1 MGESNRVSSLDNYIA
16 YTTVVAETT
25 QKSAESVGESFKTLY
40 ARFGKI
46 AAGKFETSQEELEQE
61 GLSSEDMSNLN
72 EIEQVLKAV
81 GIELR
86 DTPEHFRD
94 IDSVLAEIAGKWN
107 TFSDVQ
113 KSGIAT
119 AVAGTRQRENFLVLM
134 ENWDNV
140 GKYAEIAANAYGTA
154 VEKMEAYSQGVEAAR
169 KRVQAAWEGFAL
181 IVNESGAL
189 ETAFNALATA
199 IENLHL
205 IVLSL
210 IGALVVNNPE
220 AALGTLTAAFTK
232 LGTFLNTRGLEGM
245 LGSGKKDTF
254 TKQFQENLRKQS
266 VNNAFVAQKQAMFG
280 DYLGNFKGNLDS
292 NRFAG
297 MVEYQSGLIGL
308 EKNVSN
314 AQFLQGLEAL
324 SGGINLKDT
333 LKMGEG
339 LRLLN
344 SSVLTGEQA
353 QIVLNTVTKEVSDAL
368 IKEKMAVAQG
378 TTDEEKLA
386 WARQAAAK
394 DLLIDMTE
402 GDKSKYYDKSAR
414 RTFTAATGTGIRGNE
429 LEQREM
435 QNRAYTSMA
444 GSVIGMYGARTLMGN
459 LAAGV
464 GGEDARS
471 AGESIGSII
480 GMFAGEKAASS
491 LFTAIKGVMR
501 GTMAKAA
508 LAAPII
514 GTAVLAIGAIIGLVS
529 AARKKEIEKA
539 QNEFKELKD
548 TYESQL
554 SVSTKA
560 NQYDE
565 LAKRVDQFGRNVSL
579 SEEEYKEFLSVS
591 NELAEVFPDLV
602 VRTDAAGNSFLGT
615 AGKVGK
621 LTEAIDEMVKKS
633 QDAADQ
639 ALLKDDVFGTAFD
652 DIKDESKKG
661 EKEIANL
668 QKAIDL
674 RKNILS
680 NLTDKEKAQGYT
692 EDKYGKKHYISAY
705 EREIDEFEA
714 QIKDIQNFD
723 LSGLADYNNAIMRQD
738 EDLQT
743 TLNSLSEES
752 AIMAKQTMTNVFS
765 NLDISEYK
773 NKDEYRA
780 EIENLSNKI
789 AEVYKNNP
797 RLVDLEANR
806 TGNAGEYFGNRKKL
820 LESLV
825 DSFGGYADLD
835 ESEKKILIGI
845 GFEFDE
851 DSNTWVDAKDTI
863 RTIGREFGFRK
874 TNKKNG
880 ITAENLGQ
888 LSTEDVDKVYGY
900 LKSGEINKYTSMDTI
915 VNMLYADR
923 EVPKNIP
930 IMTKYVETLSKQ
942 AEEAKSV
949 LSDMSFD
956 DWKAMDKD
964 QLQKTFSSLPEAWR
978 NGIKGIKD
986 AIDNGDFGEDEL
998 KDKLD
1003 SLYQTLGSG
1012 VIDASSELA
1021 KLSLNKVFSAS
1032 QLTDDIDGIV
1042 DSMSELQKA
1051 LKAVAESYDALKEAQ
1066 KEQNAHRKLS
1076 LSTVVDLLATNM
1088 NYAQVLEFETDAET
1102 GKTTAIRLA
1111 ANAQQIMNQMQIDAI
1126 KANLEVAIA
1135 NNNLAIQEKQ
1145 KQISLLK
1152 GETVTNNANKQT
1164 EDAITL
1170 TQVWGKVTTRI
1181 AKALARVVTLLGALK
1196 SGSSIK
1202 SALEQAE
1209 NASNAISEWDDV
1221 EWVTK
1226 YQSMSRDE
1234 RETAIQNL
1242 RDEIVDLQNE
1252 NKTYRYT
1259 ADNLNANNIGSEL
1272 RGYVK
1277 NNDEN
1282 AKKEFE
1288 DWLNALEGIYNKEF
1302 YLRKSL
1308 IEKMNLSATSQ
1319 DVYMDDAY
1327 YDKMYDIYEMQATYY
1342 KSMLPEG
1349 KALADYSSE
1358 ELGYLQKYQETM
1370 VKINNL
1376 DDEQVE
1382 DKINILKLQ
1391 DASLDTL
1398 IAIQKEYITTSDTL
1412 QERLEREQ
1420 ELNNL
1425 LEERRNLYRDT
1436 QEYERW
1442 IADYNI
1448 SHLKG
1453 TAYTNPTL
1461 YDQQIEIKKS
1471 TIENQQNSLIESI
1484 NAAKNRIAQNLM
1496 ENEGL
1501 SSADAYLKAAQSEEV
1516 RSLMK
1521 EYYELAKEYSEVIME
1536 AINDKVDEISKKIDN
1551 INKERP
1557 KQWTS
1562 ISQIEKSY
1570 DSEVD
1575 YINKQIDIYREALKD
1590 VSKLNDDQINELVNG
1605 LNEAVISLHEAKIN
1619 RGESIKELQEKQYSA
1634 AIAQIDI
1641 YKQEIQ
1647 DAIDAIETAYD
1658 KEYQRIKENNTERER
1673 AIKLEDLLAAK
1684 KKAAQEKEKVY
1695 RAGIGWTWESNR
1707 SAQKEAQEN
1716 LDSFY
1721 REDKL
1726 TDLEETKN
1734 ADVKRLEQRIS
1745 DWEAYA
1751 KALEYKYG
1759 AHDREEN
1766 QKLLMDLLGVDNM
1779 DDVRDKMTGDM
1790 TSYVTEAK
1798 KGLDN
1803 FTELSYNFK
1812 GTIEAIYKDY
1822 NTIFNDFLN
1831 NYKKNL
1837 EELQKLYEESLKME
1851 DASGYLGKNDVI
1863 VAPYTTPSNS
1873 VNRDLLAEM
1882 MKNSNEWFEI
1892 QKKLAS
1898 DELTA
1903 AERMALEDRQKEL
1916 HASNE
1921 DLAEILAL
1929 VSNNNLNKGN
1939 WSGETVTVGGKNLQT
1954 SAAYVMIDGKAYLP
1968 NEAASKLD
1976 ALSKAWHE
1984 ATTQA
1989 EKDRIAAEGKEIGES
2004 LGWKRD
2010 DATGVWHEDA
2020 TAKANTKNSYASSD
2034 NRTYLT
2040 NMANGKDWNGR
2051 PANQGQIN
2059 WAKAELAKLDKKGS
2073 GSSGSGSHSGGSGG
2087 GSHSGSSG
2095 GGKTNSSSDN
2105 RTYLTNMA
2113 NGKDWDGSPANQGQ
2127 INWAKAELAKLDKK
2141 GHANGILGGPITY
2154 TGLSMLHGTPSAP
2167 EYVLNADQAYTLL
2180 RNISTMQIPEYTSL
2194 LSNAG
2199 ETQYILQ
2206 GDVIIDG
2213 TENPENFWDA
2223 VTNQMRNRYSVTKNN
2238 KRA

>member
-1 MGESNRVSSLDNYIA
+1 
-16 YTTVVAETT
+16 
-25 QKSAESVGESFKTLY
+25 
-40 ARFGKI
+40 
-46 AAGKFETSQEELEQE
+46 
-61 GLSSEDMSNLN
+61 MSNLN

-113 KSGIAT
+113 KSGIST

-181 IVNESGAL
+181 VVNESGAL
-189 ETAFNALATA
+189 EVAFNALATA

-210 IGALVVNNPE
+210 IGALIINNPE
-220 AALGTLTAAFTK
+220 AALSTLTTAFTK

-245 LGSGKKDTF
+245 LGSGKKDIF
-254 TKQFQENLRKQS
+254 TKEFQENLRKQ
-266 VNNAFVAQKQAMFG
+266 NAENAFVTQKQAMFG
-280 DYLGNFKGNLDS
+280 DYLGNFKGNLDN

-308 EKNVSN
+308 EKNASN
-314 AQFLQGLEAL
+314 AQFLQGLEILA
-324 SGGINLKDT
+324 GGINLKDT

-344 SSVLTGEQA
+344 SAVLTGEQA

-402 GDKSKYYDKSAR
+402 GDKSKYYDENAR
-414 RTFTAATGTGIRGNE
+414 RTFAAATGTGMRGNE

-435 QNRAYTSMA
+435 QNRAYASMA
-444 GSVIGMYGARTLMGN
+444 GSVVGMYGAKTLMGN

-471 AGESIGSII
+471 AGESIGSVI

-491 LFTAIKGVMR
+491 LFTAIKGVAR
-501 GTMAKAA
+501 GTMASSA
-508 LAAPII
+508 LVAPIL
-514 GTAVLAIGAIIGLVS
+514 GVAVLAIGAIIGLVS

-554 SVSTKA
+554 TASTKA
-560 NQYDE
+560 SRYDE
-565 LAKRVDQFGRNVSL
+565 LSEGVDQFGRNVSL
-579 SEEEYKEFLSVS
+579 TDEEYSEFLSTS
-591 NELAEVFPDLV
+591 NELAALFPELV
-602 VRTDAAGNSFLGT
+602 VRTDEAGNSFLGT

-621 LTEAIDEMVKKS
+621 LTESIEEMVKAS
-633 QDAADQ
+633 QKAADQ
-639 ALLKDDVFGTAFD
+639 QLLSKDVFKTAFD
-652 DIKDESKKG
+652 EAKTEAQNKEYQLNSLRDLLNKQEQAVANGGVFEVTDSFGGPIERIEATEKDINNTKNAISNL
-661 EKEIANL
+661 EKELAQAGSSMTDWANAIIRNDENL
-668 QKAIDL
+668 QK
-674 RKNILS
+674 
-680 NLTDKEKAQGYT
+680 
-692 EDKYGKKHYISAY
+692 
-705 EREIDEFEA
+705 
-714 QIKDIQNFD
+714 
-723 LSGLADYNNAIMRQD
+723 
-738 EDLQT
+738 
-743 TLNSLSEES
+743 TLNSLSEDAEI
-752 AIMAKQTMTNVFS
+752 AAKQTMQNVFTS
-765 NLDISEYK
+765 INPADYKDWNEY
-773 NKDEYRA
+773 ESV
-780 EIENLSNKI
+780 IENLSNKI

-797 RLVDLEANR
+797 RLVELEANR

-851 DSNTWVDAKDTI
+851 DSQTWVDAKDTI
-863 RTIGREFGFRK
+863 RTIGREFGFRR
-874 TNKKNG
+874 TGKKNG
-880 ITAENLGQ
+880 ITAENLSQ

-900 LKSGEINKYTSMDTI
+900 LRSGEINKYTSMDTI

-923 EVPKNIP
+923 EVPENIP

-942 AEEAKSV
+942 AEEAKSI
-949 LSDMSFD
+949 LSGMSFD

-1135 NNNLAIQEKQ
+1135 NNELAIQEKQ

-1242 RDEIVDLQNE
+1242 RDEIVALQDE
-1252 NKTYRYT
+1252 NATYRYT

-1288 DWLNALEGIYNKEF
+1288 DWLSALEGVYNKEF

-1308 IEKMNLSATSQ
+1308 KEQGNLTAEGQ
-1319 DVYMDDAY
+1319 DMYMSGAY
-1327 YDKMYDIYEMQATYY
+1327 YDKMRDVYTLQSKYYEAQ
-1342 KSMLPEG
+1342 LPKG
-1349 KALADYSSE
+1349 KAITEYTKDQLAY
-1358 ELGYLQKYQETM
+1358 YQKWQEVQ

-1376 DDEQVE
+1376 DDEQIE

-1398 IAIQKEYITTSDTL
+1398 IAIQKEYIATSDIL

-1425 LEERRNLYRDT
+1425 LEERRKLYRDT

-1448 SHLKG
+1448 SNLKG
-1453 TAYTNPTL
+1453 TAYSNPDL
-1461 YDQQIEIKKS
+1461 YDQQIGIKKS
-1471 TIENQQNSLIESI
+1471 TIENQQASLIESI
-1484 NAAKNRIAQNLM
+1484 DAAKRRIASHLM
-1496 ENEGL
+1496 QTEGL
-1501 SSADAYLKAAQSEEV
+1501 NAEEAYLKAAQSEEV

-1536 AINDKVDEISKKIDN
+1536 SINAKVDEISKKIDN
-1551 INKERP
+1551 VDKERP

-1590 VSKLNDDQINELVNG
+1590 VSKLNDDQINELVDG

-1658 KEYQRIKENNTERER
+1658 KEYNKIKENNTERER

-1695 RAGIGWTWESNR
+1695 REGIGWTWESNR

-1745 DWEAYA
+1745 DWESYA

-1803 FTELSYNFK
+1803 FTELSYDFK

-1831 NYKKNL
+1831 DYKKNL

-1851 DASGYLGKNDVI
+1851 DASGYLKGNDAI
-1863 VAPYTTPSNS
+1863 IAPYVTPSNAA
-1873 VNRDLLAEM
+1873 NEDLLAKM
-1882 MKNSNEWFEI
+1882 MANSEKWFDI
-1892 QKKLAS
+1892 QKEINSL
-1898 DELTA
+1898 
-1903 AERMALEDRQKEL
+1903 DRN
-1916 HASNE
+1916 ASNYKE
-1921 DLAEILAL
+1921 MVAAL
-1929 VSNNNLNKGN
+1929 QSEQKQLHSDNEGYAAVLDATMSKLYGNN
-1939 WSGETVTVGGKNLQT
+1939 WSNVGKGYTDVTVGGKTFAT
-1954 SAAYVMIDGKAYLP
+1954 SALYVMGKDGTAYTP
-1968 NEAASKLD
+1968 EEAAKELD
-1976 ALSKAWHE
+1976 RLSKAWWDAKEKGDE
-1984 ATTQA
+1984 AA
-1989 EKDRIAAEGKEIGES
+1989 MKEIADKGNT
-2004 LGWKRD
+2004 LGTGLGGTRD
-2010 DATGVWHEDA
+2010 ENGVWHFDSVS
-2020 TAKANTKNSYASSD
+2020 KA
-2034 NRTYLT
+2034 
-2040 NMANGKDWNGR
+2040 
-2051 PANQGQIN
+2051 
-2059 WAKAELAKLDKKGS
+2059 
-2073 GSSGSGSHSGGSGG
+2073 GSSAKNATEVVNGQTYTMTSNSSGGKHWST
-2087 GSHSGSSG
+2087 SSG
-2095 GGKTNSSSDN
+2095 GGESSGKGTYSSNDGKYTIGSKDGQNFHDN
-2105 RTYLTNMA
+2105 AKAGDTMTGR
-2113 NGKDWDGSPANQGQ
+2113 DGSTWTKNSDGSTT
-2127 INWAKAELAKLDKK
+2127 ISKNGTTYTVDK
-2141 GHANGILGGPITY
+2141 GHADGILGGPITY

>member
-1 MGESNRVSSLDNYIA
+1 MAAAASAGGIAEAMSRANNSAQMAGVSMNKYIG
-16 YTTVVAETT
+16 YLTTIMDVT
-25 QKSAESVGESFKTLY
+25 QKSESSVGESMKTVFSRY
-40 ARFGKI
+40 QNI
-46 AAGKFETSQEELEQE
+46 AAGKFTAAQS
-61 GLSSEDMSNLN
+61 
-72 EIEQVLKAV
+72 
-81 GIELR
+81 
-86 DTPEHFRD
+86 D
-94 IDSVLAEIAGKWN
+94 IDSENYNEEEWSGLNDVETALKALGIKIRSSVDTFRDFDDVMEEIASKWD
-107 TFSDVQ
+107 TFSSVQ
-113 KSGIAT
+113 QSGIAT
-119 AVAGTRQRENFLVLM
+119 SLAGVRQRENIITLF
-134 ENWDNV
+134 ENWDLV
-140 GKYAEIAANAYGTA
+140 KKYEDISANAYGTA

-169 KRVQAAWEGFAL
+169 KRVQTAWEGFAL
-181 IVNESGAL
+181 VINESGAL

-254 TKQFQENLRKQS
+254 TKQFQENLRKQNA
-266 VNNAFVAQKQAMFG
+266 NNAFIAQKQTMFG
-280 DYLGNFKGNLDS
+280 DYLGNFKGNLDN

-324 SGGINLKDT
+324 AGGINLKDT

-339 LRLLN
+339 LRLFN
-344 SSVLTGEQA
+344 SAVLTGEQA

-402 GDKSKYYDKSAR
+402 GDKSKYYDENAR

-435 QNRAYTSMA
+435 QNQAYASID

-480 GMFAGEKAASS
+480 GMFAGEKAVSS

-508 LAAPII
+508 LIAPII

-529 AARKKEIEKA
+529 AARKKEIERA

-548 TYESQL
+548 IYESQF
-554 SVSTKA
+554 SASTKTSR
-560 NQYDE
+560 YDE
-565 LAKRVDQFGRNVSL
+565 LSKGVDQFGRNVSL
-579 SEEEYKEFLSVS
+579 TDEEYSEFLSTS
-591 NELAEVFPDLV
+591 NELAKIFPELV
-602 VRTDAAGNSFLGT
+602 VRTDEAGNSFLGT

-621 LTEAIDEMVKKS
+621 LTESINEMVKAS
-633 QDAADQ
+633 QKAADQ
-639 ALLKDDVFGTAFD
+639 QLLSKDVFKPAFD
-652 DIKDESKKG
+652 EA
-661 EKEIANL
+661 KEEAEN
-668 QKAIDL
+668 
-674 RKNILS
+674 
-680 NLTDKEKAQGYT
+680 KEYQ
-692 EDKYGKKHYISAY
+692 
-705 EREIDEFEA
+705 
-714 QIKDIQNFD
+714 
-723 LSGLADYNNAIMRQD
+723 
-738 EDLQT
+738 
-743 TLNSLSEES
+743 LNSLRDLLNKQEQAVANGGVFEVTDAFGGSVERIKATEADINRTKNSILKLEKELSSAGEGLNDWANAIIREDKNLQIALNSMSEDA
-752 AIMAKQTMTNVFS
+752 AIMAKQTMQTVFAS
-765 NLDISEYK
+765 INPANYKDWNEYS
-773 NKDEYRA
+773 A

-789 AEVYKNNP
+789 VEVYENNP

-820 LESLV
+820 LDDLV

-851 DSNTWVDAKDTI
+851 DSQTWVDAKDTI

-888 LSTEDVDKVYGY
+888 LSTKDVDKVYGY

-1202 SALEQAE
+1202 SALKQAE

-1242 RDEIVDLQNE
+1242 RDEIVDLQSE

-1282 AKKEFE
+1282 AKKELE
-1288 DWLNALEGIYNKEF
+1288 DWLSALEGVYNKEF

-1308 IEKMNLSATSQ
+1308 IEQGNLTAEGQ
-1319 DVYMDDAY
+1319 DMYMSGAY
-1327 YDKMYDIYEMQATYY
+1327 YDKMRDVYTLQSKYYEAQ
-1342 KSMLPEG
+1342 LPKG
-1349 KALADYSSE
+1349 KAITEYTKDQLAY
-1358 ELGYLQKYQETM
+1358 YQKWQEVQ

-1376 DDEQVE
+1376 DDEQIE
-1382 DKINILKLQ
+1382 DKINILQLQ
-1391 DASLDTL
+1391 DVSYDQL
-1398 IAIQKEYITTSDTL
+1398 IAAQRELLATSDTL
-1412 QERLEREQ
+1412 EEEISRRKEI
-1420 ELNNL
+1420 NNL
-1425 LEERRNLYRDT
+1425 
-1436 QEYERW
+1436 
-1442 IADYNI
+1442 I
-1448 SHLKG
+1448 K
-1453 TAYTNPTL
+1453 
-1461 YDQQIEIKKS
+1461 QQIELQMDVQKWQREIADIALEYEKGTPDTSAYESLIATKRTS
-1471 TIENQQNSLIESI
+1471 LQADLDTIEARLNWIRYDQSDEAKQYRGSKEADQEIRDKTKQWLETYQELASIPLDVLNDKLDILEKKLDLLEKSKPNEWGAYDQIENYYSSNI
-1484 NAAKNRIAQNLM
+1484 N
-1496 ENEGL
+1496 
-1501 SSADAYLKAAQSEEV
+1501 YLEQKAALIREQLEDVSMLTDEQV
-1516 RSLMK
+1516 QDLVDQ
-1521 EYYELAKEYSEVIME
+1521 L
-1536 AINDKVDEISKKIDN
+1536 NDV
-1551 INKERP
+1551 
-1557 KQWTS
+1557 T
-1562 ISQIEKSY
+1562 
-1570 DSEVD
+1570 VAL
-1575 YINKQIDIYREALKD
+1575 REAQINLLQDQKD
-1590 VSKLNDDQINELVNG
+1590 YKDSQYDAIVSKVNE
-1605 LNEAVISLHEAKIN
+1605 
-1619 RGESIKELQEKQYSA
+1619 
-1634 AIAQIDI
+1634 
-1641 YKQEIQ
+1641 YKDEIQ
-1647 DAIDAIETAYD
+1647 DAIDAIEKAYEEEVKPIQD
-1658 KEYQRIKENNTERER
+1658 VNDELERQ
-1673 AIKLEDLLAAK
+1673 AKLEDLLAAK
-1684 KKAAQEKEKVY
+1684 KSLAREKERVY
-1695 RAGIGWTWESNR
+1695 RSGIGWTYETPRDKRKENAKEIDDFYRQDRLDDLEKTKDAEIANLNERIEQWDLYLKALDWRYNEAQRIERDRLLAELFGLDQSMSN
-1707 SAQKEAQEN
+1707 ADLQKEI
-1716 LDSFY
+1716 Y
-1721 REDKL
+1721 
-1726 TDLEETKN
+1726 
-1734 ADVKRLEQRIS
+1734 
-1745 DWEAYA
+1745 
-1751 KALEYKYG
+1751 
-1759 AHDREEN
+1759 DR
-1766 QKLLMDLLGVDNM
+1766 
-1779 DDVRDKMTGDM
+1779 
-1790 TSYVTEAK
+1790 
-1798 KGLDN
+1798 
-1803 FTELSYNFK
+1803 
-1812 GTIEAIYKDY
+1812 
-1822 NTIFNDFLN
+1822 IFNDMTEFNANCEGSYKEYIGIFSNFLQEYTALVLQLAELQRQALALMDSAQYLGLN
-1831 NYKKNL
+1831 NYENIPVPRGWTTL
-1837 EELQKLYEESLKME
+1837 GEGTG
-1851 DASGYLGKNDVI
+1851 GY
-1863 VAPYTTPSNS
+1863 
-1873 VNRDLLAEM
+1873 
-1882 MKNSNEWFEI
+1882 
-1892 QKKLAS
+1892 
-1898 DELTA
+1898 
-1903 AERMALEDRQKEL
+1903 
-1916 HASNE
+1916 
-1921 DLAEILAL
+1921 
-1929 VSNNNLNKGN
+1929 
-1939 WSGETVTVGGKNLQT
+1939 GG
-1954 SAAYVMIDGKAYLP
+1954 
-1968 NEAASKLD
+1968 
-1976 ALSKAWHE
+1976 
-1984 ATTQA
+1984 
-1989 EKDRIAAEGKEIGES
+1989 
-2004 LGWKRD
+2004 
-2010 DATGVWHEDA
+2010 
-2020 TAKANTKNSYASSD
+2020 
-2034 NRTYLT
+2034 
-2040 NMANGKDWNGR
+2040 
-2051 PANQGQIN
+2051 
-2059 WAKAELAKLDKKGS
+2059 
-2073 GSSGSGSHSGGSGG
+2073 GSSGSYGYASDYQAIINRILGDKSNYGSDGKLLPDAKARIDSLEGLRNEKIDNEGLSYNKTHGQSNATWGGGSSSGGSGN
-2087 GSHSGSSG
+2087 
-2095 GGKTNSSSDN
+2095 KTSSSSPYNSKTDYNNESKYLDN
-2105 RTYLTNMA
+2105 LIK
-2113 NGKDWDGSPANQGQ
+2113 NGSAGQKAWAQNQ
-2127 INWAKAELAKLDKK
+2127 KKELDKAQK
-2141 GHANGILGGPITY
+2141 GYADGIENGPVTY
-2154 TGLSMLHGTPSAP
+2154 TGLSMLHGTYSKP
-2167 EYVLNADQAYTLL
+2167 EYVLNSDQAYNLL
-2180 RNISTMQIPEYTSL
+2180 RNLATTKLPEYTST
-2194 LSNAG
+2194 LSQDMG
-2199 ETQYILQ
+2199 VSYVIQ
-2206 GDVIIDG
+2206 GDVVL
-2213 TENPENFWDA
+2213 ENCDDPAQFW
-2223 VTNQMRNRYSVTKNN
+2223 NQVMAATHNRYNVTKN
-2238 KRA
+2238 KR